1 MILFYSLDYI
11 VFVVQ
16 GVANDYIKTIICKKT
31 QYTTVN
37 NTDVNPYRIFHGAPQ
52 ASVLETSLFLIL
64 VNAFG
69 NSVKC
74 STVYFFVDNKTLL
87 YTNKL
92 LKKINK
98 RVNHDLAL
106 FVKWL
111 RARKLSIHT
120 SKTEIILCYPR
131 RRNVSMHLNFL

>member
-52 ASVLETSLFLIL
+52 ASVLETPLFLIL

-98 RVNHDLAL
+98 R
-106 FVKWL
+106 L
-111 RARKLSIHT
+111 RAHKLSIHT

>member
-37 NTDVNPYRIFHGAPQ
+37 NTDVNPDRI
-52 ASVLETSLFLIL
+52 
-64 VNAFG
+64 NAFG